1 MANETRRFLSLCIE
15 PSEIDIPIL
24 ITVPILITIQIG
36 VLFHPVSLEW
46 KYNNRWRHEYHV
58 STINVLKSK

>member
-36 VLFHPVSLEW
+36 VLFHPVSLE
-46 KYNNRWRHEYHV
+46 
-58 STINVLKSK
+58 